1 MAENK
6 QNQETQ
12 DESNYWSTERVN
24 ELMRKADEEGLDFKS
39 VDNPFHDNN
48 PEFKRANIL
57 FEYTKEELIEIKKC
71 AEDVIYFSKYCQVM
85 TDTGLNYIKL
95 RDYQGSVLK
104 EYQDNRFNIF
114 LAPRQV
120 GKSITSSIILVWYLL
135 FNHDKN
141 AMILANVGD
150 TAEEL
155 MDKIK
160 HIIKGLPFFLKPGM
174 QVNNVMS
181 MRFDMDVEYLLKP
194 LLRHQVLV
202 LLFIS
207 YTWTSLPTLTLT
219 L

>member
-57 FEYTKEELIEIKKC
+57 FEYTKEELVEIKKC

-120 GKSITSSIILVWYLL
+120 GKCFLPTTDIISY
-135 FNHDKN
+135 NHKKIPINTLKN
-141 AMILANVGD
+141 KKNKSFLG
-150 TAEEL
+150 
-155 MDKIK
+155 
-160 HIIKGLPFFLKPGM
+160 IIKNILYKFYK
-174 QVNNVMS
+174 
-181 MRFDMDVEYLLKP
+181 
-194 LLRHQVLV
+194 
-202 LLFIS
+202 II
-207 YTWTSLPTLTLT
+207 
-219 L
+219 

>member
-6 QNQETQ
+6 PNQETQ

-57 FEYTKEELIEIKKC
+57 FEYTKEELVEIKKC

-120 GKSITSSIILVWYLL
+120 GKCLLPTSTVI
-135 FNHDKN
+135 DKN
-141 AMILANVGD
+141 DKKVSINSLISKKNIYFYIKNILYR
-150 TAEEL
+150 
-155 MDKIK
+155 IY
-160 HIIKGLPFFLKPGM
+160 LK
-174 QVNNVMS
+174 
-181 MRFDMDVEYLLKP
+181 L
-194 LLRHQVLV
+194 
-202 LLFIS
+202 
-207 YTWTSLPTLTLT
+207 
-219 L
+219 